1 MIQFKSIGRLTKI
14 PAFIL
19 LAGILFSCV
28 NDLDTI
34 QKVSYN
40 PNAPS
45 EITKD
50 LNVFYS
56 DSGYARVDIFAA
68 LAETYTIP
76 KHITKLK
83 DGIRVDFYS
92 TEGEIIS
99 RLTALYGE
107 IDYETGMIVVKDSVV
122 LRNLEKKQ
130 ELQTEELF
138 WNQND
143 STIFTEKNVLITTEG
158 KGITGRGKGLKTT
171 QSFSKYIITNPVG
184 QLNISED

>member
-1 MIQFKSIGRLTKI
+1 MNKKKKIGLLTKI

-34 QKVSYN
+34 QKVSHN

-45 EITKD
+45 EVTKD
-50 LNVFYS
+50 LHVLYS
-56 DSGYARVDIFAA
+56 DSGYARVDIFAS
-68 LAETYTIP
+68 LAETYRSP

-83 DGIRVDFYS
+83 NGLSVDFYS
-92 TEGEIIS
+92 LDGKIVS
-99 RLTALYGE
+99 KLTALNGE
-107 IDYETGMIVVKDSVV
+107 IDYVSGIIVVKDSVV
-122 LRNLEKKQ
+122 LRNIEKKQ
-130 ELQTEELF
+130 ALQTEELF

-171 QSFSKYIITNPVG
+171 QSFSNYIITNPVG
-184 QLNISED
+184 KLNISEE